1 MRAQLISNMD
11 MESAVSALWNP
22 PAIVNDETKTSQSI
36 TIGDIGFMD
45 QSTGFHTLFN
55 IFQSQGENR
64 RNGTIAP
71 RMHQKFP
78 EFSEKMAKRK
88 PQSLQRPSIYVHNAA
103 KKRDSA
109 PRWA

>member
-1 MRAQLISNMD
+1 MRAQLIGNMD

-22 PAIVNDETKTSQSI
+22 PATVNDETKTSRSI

-55 IFQSQGENR
+55 IVQSQGENR

-71 RMHQKFP
+71 GTHQKFP
-78 EFSEKMAKRK
+78 GFSEKMAKRK

-109 PRWA
+109 PR